1 MNVLYSV
8 LQMSKQAFHDRLNTH
23 IRKQEELEQM
33 LPLLRNIRQDHP
45 KMSSRHIYI
54 MIRPQ
59 TIGRDRFEAFCFER
73 GLKVEVKRCFKRTT
87 NSLGVTRFENHL
99 LNLEL
104 THVNQVWVSDITYY
118 EINNRFY
125 YLTFIM
131 DLYSRTIVGY
141 SVSENLFTEN
151 TTLMA
156 LKMAL
161 KVRQGCNLKGLI
173 IHSDGGGQYYSKEF
187 LAITKDMVN
196 SMCESVYENI
206 HAERINGTIKN
217 QYLEGYKPA
226 NFEELKK
233 MTTKA
238 VNMYNRYKPHK
249 SLSGLTPLAFESLEI
264 GLSTEITLANKRKK
278 EAKKEKL
285 LQKQLTY
292 S

>member
-1 MNVLYSV
+1 MNRLYSV

-33 LPLLRNIRQDHP
+33 LPLLRDIRQDHP
-45 KMSSRHIYI
+45 KMSSRHLYL

-59 TIGRDRFEAFCFER
+59 TIGRDKFEAFCFDR
-73 GLKVEVKRCFKRTT
+73 GLKVEVKRCFRRTT

-104 THVNQVWVSDITYY
+104 THVNQAWVSDITYY
-118 EINNRFY
+118 EIGNRFY

-131 DLYSRTIVGY
+131 DLYSRKIVGY

-151 TTLMA
+151 TTIPA
-156 LKMAL
+156 LKRAL
-161 KVRQGCNLKGLI
+161 RVRQGCYLKGLI
-173 IHSDGGGQYYSKEF
+173 IHSDGGGQYYSKAF
-187 LAITKDMVN
+187 LEITKGMVN
-196 SMCESVYENI
+196 SMGESVYENI

-226 NFEELKK
+226 TFEELKK
-233 MTTKA
+233 MSEKA
-238 VNMYNRYKPHK
+238 VNMYNNYKPHK
-249 SLSGLTPLAFESLEI
+249 SLSGLTPIGFESLELT
-264 GLSTEITLANKRKK
+264 LSTEITLINKRKK

-285 LQKQLTY
+285 QQQQLTY